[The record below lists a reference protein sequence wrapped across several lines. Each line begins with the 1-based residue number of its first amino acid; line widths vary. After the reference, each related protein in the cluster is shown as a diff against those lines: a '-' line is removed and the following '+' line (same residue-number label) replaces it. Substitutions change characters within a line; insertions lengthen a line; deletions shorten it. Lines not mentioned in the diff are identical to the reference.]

1 MSTNRTGMAQDNI
14 ESQAVENMGGD
25 GATRAAGPQIPQARD
40 RAQSSR
46 RLTRK
51 KRRKRRR
58 RLALLFLLVVLAAVG
73 GGWWWHTHRVPDEA
87 ESATSTATVARR
99 DFSSSVLATGAVQPQ
114 VGAEVRV
121 GARLSGKVERLY
133 ANIGDNVT
141 KGQVVAELEK
151 ADLQAIVGQRQ
162 AELDLAQ
169 AKLEAVEALLP
180 KEMEKA
186 QLDLDE
192 RQATYALNEEELERQ
207 RELFARDATTDEEL
221 DEAEEQYSV
230 SDTRVKSARKALE
243 LAETR
248 YAEEMRQGRAEVA
261 RAEAALEN
269 AKVQLSYA
277 TITAP
282 IHGVIASVSTEEGE
296 TVAAGMQAP
305 TFVTIID
312 LERLQVD
319 AYVDEV
325 DIGKVKVGQRAVFTV
340 DTFPAMDF
348 EGKVSAIYPKAVIQ
362 DNVVNYDVV
371 VEIDTS
377 YYGLLRPE
385 MTASV
390 TIFLERREG
399 VLAVRAKAVQRER
412 GKNVVYVI
420 ADERTEPR
428 EIKVGWRDGQW
439 IEVASGL
446 EEGETVLLA
455 SPKQNEEKEQGF
467 P

>member
-25 GATRAAGPQIPQARD
+25 GATRAAGPQVSQARD
-40 RAQSSR
+40 RARSSR
-46 RLTRK
+46 RSTRM

-58 RLALLFLLVVLAAVG
+58 RLALLFLLVVLAAAA
-73 GGWWWHTHRVPDEA
+73 GGWSWYANREPDEV
-87 ESATSTATVARR
+87 ESGTSTATVSRR
-99 DFSSSVLATGAVQPQ
+99 DFSSSVLATGAVQAQ

-121 GARLSGKVERLY
+121 GARISGKVERLH

-141 KGQVVAELEK
+141 KGQIVAELEK
-151 ADLQAIVGQRQ
+151 ADLEAVVGQRQ

-169 AKLEAVEALLP
+169 AKLAATEALLP
-180 KEMEKA
+180 IEMEKA

-192 RQATYALNEEELERQ
+192 CQATFMLNKEECERQ
-207 RELFARDATTDEEL
+207 RDLYARDATTEEEL
-221 DEAEEQYSV
+221 NAAEEQYSV

-261 RAEAALEN
+261 RAVAALDN

-319 AYVDEV
+319 AFVDEV
-325 DIGKVKVGQRAVFTV
+325 DIGKVNVGQRAVFTV

-371 VEIDTS
+371 VDIETP
-377 YYGLLRPE
+377 YHGRLRPE

-390 TIFLERREG
+390 TIFLERREN
-399 VLAVRAKAVQRER
+399 VLAIPTKAVQRER
-412 GKNVVYVI
+412 GKNMVYVT
-420 ADERTEPR
+420 ADDRTEAR

-446 EEGETVLLA
+446 EEGEIVLLEA
-455 SPKQNEEKEQGF
+455 PGQTEEKGQEF

>member
-1 MSTNRTGMAQDNI
+1 MSIDRTSIAQDDPNSNAAKTMPGDGSVRTGKARPAQPRGAA
-14 ESQAVENMGGD
+14 EPSQ
-25 GATRAAGPQIPQARD
+25 RPP
-40 RAQSSR
+40 
-46 RLTRK
+46 
-51 KRRKRRR
+51 RRKRRKKK
-58 RLALLFLLVVLAAVG
+58 RLVLFLLCLPVVAVPIA
-73 GGWWWHTHRVPDEA
+73 WWWYTHRLPGAV
-87 ESATSTATVARR
+87 ESADSTATVARR
-99 DFSSSVLATGAVQPQ
+99 DFSSSVLATGAVQAQ

-121 GARLSGKVERLY
+121 GARISGKVKRLH
-133 ANIGDNVT
+133 ANIGDRVV

-151 ADLQAIVGQRQ
+151 ADLEALVAQRH

-169 AKLEAVEALLP
+169 AKFAAVESLLP
-180 KEMEKA
+180 KEIERA
-186 QLDLDE
+186 ELDLDE
-192 RQATYALNEEELERQ
+192 SQATQTLAEKALGRARQ
-207 RELFARDATTDEEL
+207 LRQQNAISEDEL
-221 DEAEEQYSV
+221 DQAEERYSV
-230 SDTRVKSARKALE
+230 SAARLASASKALE

-248 YAEEMRQGRAEVA
+248 YAEDLRQAKAEVA
-261 RAEAALEN
+261 RAASALEN

-282 IHGVIASVSTEEGE
+282 IDGVIASVSTEEGE

-325 DIGKVKVGQRAVFTV
+325 DIGKVKVGQRAAFTV
-340 DTFPAMDF
+340 DAFPATEF

-371 VEIDTS
+371 VDIETP
-377 YYGLLRPE
+377 YHGLLRPE

-390 TIFLERREG
+390 TIFLEKREG
-399 VLAVRAKAVQRER
+399 VLAVPAKAVQREGGR
-412 GKNVVYVI
+412 TVVYVD
-420 ADERTEPR
+420 ADGRAEPR
-428 EIKVGWRDGQW
+428 EIKAGWRDGQW

-446 EEGETVLLA
+446 QEGETVFLE
-455 SPKQNEEKEQGF
+455 PPGQEQQKDQEL